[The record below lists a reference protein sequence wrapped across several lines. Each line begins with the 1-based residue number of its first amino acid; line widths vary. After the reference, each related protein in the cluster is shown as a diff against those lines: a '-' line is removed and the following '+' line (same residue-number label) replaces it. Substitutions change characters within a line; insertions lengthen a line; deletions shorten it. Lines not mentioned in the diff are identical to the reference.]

1 MKSCFQSLRK
11 RIVEYVTLLVLCFF
25 PAACAAPLIAF
36 GLGAAGGIAYYKYQ
50 EGQTIVV
57 YEAPFSKTW
66 DATLVALDQ
75 MQVRVESSSHSI
87 SSGKITAKRPDSQS
101 VYISVTYQS
110 ADKTEV
116 KIGVGSVGDKEGS
129 DAIAKKI
136 REILFES

>member
-1 MKSCFQSLRK
+1 MKICFQSLRK
-11 RIVEYVTLLVLCFF
+11 RIVEYITLLVSCFF
-25 PAACAAPLIAF
+25 LAACAAPLIAF

-75 MQVRVESSSHSI
+75 MQLRVESSSHSI
-87 SSGKITAKRPDSQS
+87 SSGQIT
-101 VYISVTYQS
+101 
-110 ADKTEV
+110 V